1 MDHQGASRTRR
12 AADTRRQP
20 PWPSA
25 DSPGYPEGSAFPG
38 GSGLPGEPGFP
49 GDAAA
54 QPFPGARTGPRRLTG
69 PQHVTGPQGL
79 TGPQHVTGP
88 QGLTGSGGGARAGL
102 AAGTGAHRVLGPGTG
117 PNRLLG
123 PYSGAQ
129 PTLGPAGPPDAA
141 GRTPTRGFP
150 SAREPAESPTDSFG
164 PWHTPTG
171 PLPVQDDPEDADPPD
186 DPGFPGQPPA
196 DSQAPSGGRRRGS
209 GASRTRRRTLAWIA
223 VAAVVAAGAG
233 FAGFKY
239 LYEARVNAPVPPTL
253 RLPTNAPGSPGFDK
267 ALGKWQHIGTRARD
281 PQALTIAGLYPPQF
295 SLDGKGY
302 TRTAA
307 SATKTCSVAV
317 YGADLQA
324 ALQAGHC
331 SQVVR
336 ASYISGDGTM
346 MGTVGVIN
354 LISSNAAQKAGQ
366 VTGPEQIIAP
376 LTSKKGPTKKLG
388 TGTGVVQAEIKGH
401 YLILMW
407 AEYANL
413 KSPSGQAQRQALEQ
427 FAANLVTGSANIN
440 LSTRMLSGKQ

>member
-1 MDHQGASRTRR
+1 M
-12 AADTRRQP
+12 
-20 PWPSA
+20 
-25 DSPGYPEGSAFPG
+25 PGDPKFPG
-38 GSGLPGEPGFP
+38 
-49 GDAAA
+49 
-54 QPFPGARTGPRRLTG
+54 TGPQRVLGAGTGPQRLTGPQPVTG
-69 PQHVTGPQGL
+69 PQHVTGPQRL
-79 TGPQHVTGP
+79 TGA
-88 QGLTGSGGGARAGL
+88 GGARPGL

-117 PNRLLG
+117 PNR
-123 PYSGAQ
+123 
-129 PTLGPAGPPDAA
+129 
-141 GRTPTRGFP
+141 
-150 SAREPAESPTDSFG
+150 REPAESPTGSFG

-171 PLPVQDDPEDADPPD
+171 PLPVQDDTADAYPPN
-186 DPGFPGQPPA
+186 DPGFPDPLPA
-196 DSQAPSGGRRRGS
+196 EAPSGGRRRGGS
-209 GASRTRRRTLAWIA
+209 GGGRTRRSTRSRVAWIT

-239 LYEARVNAPVPPTL
+239 LYEARVNAPVPATL
-253 RLPTNAPGSPGFDK
+253 RLPTDAPGSPGFDK
-267 ALGKWQHIGTRARD
+267 ALGKWQHIGTRSRD

-302 TRTAA
+302 VRTAA
-307 SATKTCSVAV
+307 SATKTCSLAV
-317 YGADLQA
+317 YGTDLQA

-336 ASYISGDGTM
+336 ASYISADGTM
-346 MGTVGVIN
+346 MGTVGVVN
-354 LISSNAAQKAGQ
+354 LISSNAAEKAGH
-366 VTGPEQIIAP
+366 VTGPKQIIAP

>member
-1 MDHQGASRTRR
+1 M
-12 AADTRRQP
+12 
-20 PWPSA
+20 
-25 DSPGYPEGSAFPG
+25 
-38 GSGLPGEPGFP
+38 
-49 GDAAA
+49 
-54 QPFPGARTGPRRLTG
+54 TG
-69 PQHVTGPQGL
+69 PQ
-79 TGPQHVTGP
+79 
-88 QGLTGSGGGARAGL
+88 RM

-123 PYSGAQ
+123 PGSGAQ
-129 PTLGPAGPPDAA
+129 PTLGPPGPPDAA
-141 GRTPTRGFP
+141 ERTPGRGFP
-150 SAREPAESPTDSFG
+150 SAREPAESPTGSFG

-171 PLPVQDDPEDADPPD
+171 PLPVQDDTEVAYPPN
-186 DPGFPGQPPA
+186 DPGFPGQLPA

-209 GASRTRRRTLAWIA
+209 GGGRTRRRTLAWVA

-239 LYEARVNAPVPPTL
+239 LYEARMNAPVPPTL
-253 RLPTNAPGSPGFDK
+253 RLPTNAPGSPGFDT

-354 LISSNAAQKAGQ
+354 LISSNAAEKAGK

-376 LTSKKGPTKKLG
+376 LTGKKGPTKKLG

-407 AEYANL
+407 AEFANL
-413 KSPSGQAQRQALEQ
+413 KSPSGQAQRQTLEQ

>member
-1 MDHQGASRTRR
+1 MDHQGAGRTRR

-20 PWPSA
+20 PWPSP
-25 DSPGYPEGSAFPG
+25 DGSGYPEGSAFPG
-38 GSGLPGEPGFP
+38 AP
-49 GDAAA
+49 
-54 QPFPGARTGPRRLTG
+54 QRMTGPQRLTGPQRVTG
-69 PQHVTGPQGL
+69 PQHVTGA
-79 TGPQHVTGP
+79 
-88 QGLTGSGGGARAGL
+88 GGGAWPGL
-102 AAGTGAHRVLGPGTG
+102 AAGTGA
-117 PNRLLG
+117 
-123 PYSGAQ
+123 Q
-129 PTLGPAGPPDAA
+129 
-141 GRTPTRGFP
+141 PTRGFP
-150 SAREPAESPTDSFG
+150 SAREPAESPTGSFG

-171 PLPVQDDPEDADPPD
+171 PLPVQDGTEDVYPPD
-186 DPGFPGQPPA
+186 DPGFPDQLPA
-196 DSQAPSGGRRRGS
+196 DGQAPSGGRRRGS
-209 GASRTRRRTLAWIA
+209 GGRPRRRIRVWIA

-239 LYEARVNAPVPPTL
+239 LYEARANAPVPPTL

-267 ALGKWQHIGTRARD
+267 DLGKWQHIGTRARD

-295 SLDGKGY
+295 SLNGKGY

-307 SATKTCSVAV
+307 SATKTCSGAV
-317 YGADLQA
+317 YGTDLQA
-324 ALQAGHC
+324 ALQSGKC
-331 SQVVR
+331 TQVVR

-346 MGTVGVIN
+346 MGTVGVVN

-376 LTSKKGPTKKLG
+376 LTGKKGPTKKLG